1 MAFEKNFGVVGK
13 VIYTIILPLF
23 AFTTIVAWSYYGE
36 KSVEY
41 LFRKTGEKGKK
52 IARTVFKVL
61 YVLLV
66 IVASVVSGD
75 LVWAISD
82 TFNGLMAL
90 PNLIGIVL
98 LSTLVAKLTKN
109 YLDRKK
115 GAAIEPMLSAY
126 PEQNAQFM
134 ADIEEENATETAANE
149 QA

>member
-1 MAFEKNFGVVGK
+1 M
-13 VIYTIILPLF
+13 PLF

-41 LFRKTGEKGKK
+41 LFRKAGEKGKK
-52 IARTVFKVL
+52 IARTVFKVA

-66 IVASVVSGD
+66 IVASLVRGD
-75 LVWAISD
+75 LMWAISD

-90 PNLIGIVL
+90 PNLIGLVI

-115 GAAIEPMLSAY
+115 GIDVEPMLSAY
-126 PEQNAQFM
+126 PEQNAQFIQDM
-134 ADIEEENATETAANE
+134 EAEKAQEAETAE